1 MKKNYLNVEH
11 LWQCE
16 RIGTPSISPN
26 GQWVVVDQTTYSM
39 ETNESSTQLWLY
51 STDGKTRKQLTSA
64 GKKNTAPQWSP
75 DGKLIAFCA
84 KRGEG
89 KDADT
94 ASQLYVIA
102 PDGGEARRVTSLST
116 GVSSVRWFPDGKR
129 VVVISSVWPDL
140 KDDKAQ
146 AKKLKEEKESK
157 VQAKVVE
164 VDNYRYW
171 DHWICNGQR
180 PHLFEVNIAS
190 GKCKDLFAGKPWTLS
205 LTDASSADFAISPDG
220 GEIAW
225 VQPTTPTRTLDPTII
240 MLANLKSR
248 KTKTIDLGK
257 MWLGSPTYANGG
269 DRIALLATPASAPAQ
284 HTRLMCWSRKTGK
297 AERLAA
303 KWPRSVGTYGTAQVQ
318 WTHDDQSIVFNAE
331 DSGQQH
337 LYSLPL
343 NRAEPLLIAMGGTIV
358 AFDMAANGQS
368 IAYTRSSVDHPAQLM
383 AITNPLSRMRERV
396 ADRQGEGPV
405 ASASHHAGT
414 LTPAPLPPAGEGLRT
429 TRLDRANTF
438 LEKVKLGD
446 WESRTFKGWKGQPVQ
461 AFICYPP
468 NYDAKKKYPLLQNV
482 HGGPHAAHLDTF
494 HYRWNMQAFAA
505 AGYVV
510 AAVNFH
516 GSAGFDEKFLGTLH
530 ANMSEPAFADVEAV
544 TDALLREGVV
554 EKNKLYAAGGS
565 YGGHMVAWMNGH
577 TDRYK
582 AYVCHAGVYD
592 WQAQFGD
599 DMYLWTKDELGV
611 WPWEDPKK
619 HGAQSPHTYAKN
631 MKTPTLVIHGE
642 MDYRVPYYEGLEY
655 YNTLRAKGIAAR
667 LVIYP
672 DENHW
677 ILKPQNSR
685 LWYREVFAW
694 LKRF

>member
-1 MKKNYLNVEH
+1 MKKNHLTVEH

-16 RIGTPSISPN
+16 RIGTPSLSPD
-26 GQWVVVDQTTYSM
+26 GAWVVVDQTTYSM
-39 ETNESSTQLWLY
+39 ETNESVTQLWLY

-64 GKKNTAPQWSP
+64 GKKNTAPRWSP

-84 KRGEG
+84 KREG
-89 KDADT
+89 DD

-102 PDGGEARRVTSLST
+102 PDGGEARRVTTLST
-116 GVSSVRWFPDGKR
+116 GVSAARWFPDGKR
-129 VVVISSVWPDL
+129 VMVISAVWPDL
-140 KDDKAQ
+140 KGDKEQ
-146 AKKLKEEKESK
+146 AKRLKKNKESK

-171 DHWICNGQR
+171 DHWICDGKR
-180 PHLFEVNIAS
+180 PHLFEVSVAS
-190 GKCKDLFAGKPWTLS
+190 GTVKDHFAGKDWTLA
-205 LTDASSADFAISPDG
+205 LTDTGLADYDISPNG
-220 GEIAW
+220 KEIAW
-225 VQPTTPTRTLDPTII
+225 AQPRMPTRTLDPSDII
-240 MLANLKSR
+240 VMNLKTR
-248 KTKTIDLGK
+248 KTRTIEMGA
-257 MWLGSPTYANGG
+257 MWLGTPTFSHDGE
-269 DRIALLATPASAPAQ
+269 RIALLATPASAPAQ
-284 HTRLMCWSRKTGK
+284 HTQLTVWTKKTGK
-297 AERLAA
+297 TDHLA
-303 KWPRSVGTYGTAQVQ
+303 KQWPRSVGTYGSAQIQ
-318 WTHDDQSIVFNAE
+318 WAPDDRAIVFNAE

-337 LYSLPL
+337 IYSQPLDAKLPTL
-343 NRAEPLLIAMGGTIV
+343 VAFGGTIA
-358 AFDMAANGQS
+358 AFDIASNGKTLVYTKSS
-368 IAYTRSSVDHPAQLM
+368 IDHPAQLF
-383 AITNPLSRMRERV
+383 V
-396 ADRQGEGPV
+396 
-405 ASASHHAGT
+405 
-414 LTPAPLPPAGEGLRT
+414 T
-429 TRLDRANTF
+429 TTAAEQSKTIRLDTTNKF
-438 LEKVKLGD
+438 LEKIKLGH
-446 WESRTFKGWKGQPVQ
+446 WESRMFKGWKGELVQ
-461 AFICYPP
+461 TFICYPP
-468 NYDAKKKYPLLQNV
+468 NYDPKKKYPLLQNV

-505 AGYVV
+505 QGYVV

-516 GSAGFDEKFLGTLH
+516 GSSGFDAKFLATLH
-530 ANMSEPAFADVEAV
+530 ANMSEPSFADVEAV
-544 TDALLREGVV
+544 TDALIKEGIVD
-554 EKNKLYAAGGS
+554 KNKLYAAGGS

>member
-1 MKKNYLNVEH
+1 MSAPAMKKSFLTVEH

-16 RIGTPSISPN
+16 RIGTPSLSPD
-26 GQWVVVDQTTYSM
+26 GRWVVVDQTTYSM
-39 ETNESSTQLWLY
+39 ESNESATQLWLY

-84 KRGEG
+84 KREG
-89 KDADT
+89 DDAP
-94 ASQLYVIA
+94 QLYLIA

-116 GVSSVRWFPDGKR
+116 GVSSAKWFADSKS
-129 VVVISSVWPDL
+129 VVLISDVWPEL

-157 VQAKVVE
+157 VQAKVIE

-190 GKCKDLFAGKPWTLS
+190 GKCRDLFAGKPWTLS
-205 LTDASSADFAISPDG
+205 LTDAGANDFAISPDG
-220 GEIAW
+220 NEIAW
-225 VQPTTPTRTLDPTII
+225 VQPTNPTRTLDPTII
-240 MLANLKSR
+240 MLMNLKSR
-248 KTKTIDLGK
+248 KTKSIDLGN
-257 MWLGSPTYANGG
+257 MSLGAPTFSNGG
-269 DRIALLATPASAPAQ
+269 ERIALLATPNSGAAQ
-284 HTRLMCWSRKTGK
+284 HTRLMVWSRTTGK
-297 AERLAA
+297 TERLAA
-303 KWPRSVGTYGTAQVQ
+303 TWPRSVGTYGMAQLQ
-318 WTHDDQSIVFNAE
+318 WTNDDQSIVFNAE

-343 NRAEPLLIAMGGTIV
+343 DRAEPLLIAMGGTIA
-358 AFDMAANGQS
+358 AFDIAANGQS
-368 IAYTRSSVDHPAQLM
+368 MVYTRSTIDHPAQLM
-383 AITNPLSRMRERV
+383 ACSLPPGGRVREREFSLQSQSNKHEIP
-396 ADRQGEGPV
+396 APPTPLPQGEG
-405 ASASHHAGT
+405 SK
-414 LTPAPLPPAGEGLRT
+414 T
-429 TRLDRANTF
+429 TRLDRTNAF

-446 WESRTFKGWKGQPVQ
+446 WESRTFRGWKGEAVQ
-461 AFICYPP
+461 TFICYPP
-468 NYDAKKKYPLLQNV
+468 NYDPKKKYPLLQNV

-494 HYRWNMQAFAA
+494 HYRWNMHAFAA
-505 AGYVV
+505 QGYVV

-544 TDALLREGVV
+544 TDALIKEGIVD
-554 EKNKLYAAGGS
+554 KNRLYAAGGS

-582 AYVCHAGVYD
+582 AFVCHAGVYD

-599 DMYLWTKDELGV
+599 DMYLWTKEELGV

-642 MDYRVPYYEGLEY
+642 LDYRVPYYEGLEY

-685 LWYREVFAW
+685 LWYTEFFAW

>member
-1 MKKNYLNVEH
+1 MKRNHLTVEH

-16 RIGTPSISPN
+16 RIGTPSISPR
-26 GQWVVVDQTTYSM
+26 GEWVVVDQSTYSM
-39 ETNESSTQLWLY
+39 ETNEATTQLWLY

-89 KDADT
+89 KDADEMP
-94 ASQLYVIA
+94 QLYVIA
-102 PDGGEARRVTSLST
+102 PDGGEARRVTTLST
-116 GVSSVRWFPDGKR
+116 GVSSVRWFPDSKR
-129 VVVISSVWPDL
+129 VAVISSVWPDL

-146 AKKLKEEKESK
+146 AKKLKEEKDSK

-164 VDNYRYW
+164 VDNYRFW

-180 PHLFEVNIAS
+180 PHLFEVAISN
-190 GKCKDLFAGKPWTLS
+190 GKSKDLFAGKPWTLS
-205 LTDASSADFAISPDG
+205 LTDAGLADFAISPDG
-220 GEIAW
+220 NEIAW

-240 MLANLKSR
+240 MLLNLKSR

-284 HTRLMCWSRKTGK
+284 HTRLMCWSRKTGN

-303 KWPRSVGTYGTAQVQ
+303 KWPRSVGTYGMAQLQ
-318 WTHDDQSIVFNAE
+318 WTHDDRSIVFNAE
-331 DSGQQH
+331 DSGGQH
-337 LYSLPL
+337 LYSQPL
-343 NRAEPLLIAMGGTIV
+343 DKAEPIRIAIGGTIA
-358 AFDMAANGQS
+358 AFDLAANGQTLVF
-368 IAYTRSSVDHPAQLM
+368 ARSSADHPAQLF
-383 AITNPLSRMRERV
+383 ART
-396 ADRQGEGPV
+396 G
-405 ASASHHAGT
+405 
-414 LTPAPLPPAGEGLRT
+414 AGE
-429 TRLDRANTF
+429 TRVDRCNKF
-438 LEKVKLGD
+438 LESVKLGD
-446 WESRTFKGWKGQPVQ
+446 WESRTFKGWKGESVQ
-461 AFICYPP
+461 AFVCYPP

-482 HGGPHAAHLDTF
+482 HGGPHAAHLDTW
-494 HYRWNMQAFAA
+494 HYRWNLQAFAA
-505 AGYVV
+505 QGYIV

-516 GSAGFDEKFLGTLH
+516 GSSGFDEKFLGALH
-530 ANMSEPAFADVEAV
+530 ANMSEPAFTDVEAV
-544 TDALLREGVV
+544 TDALIREGIVD
-554 EKNKLYAAGGS
+554 KNKLYAAGGS

-599 DMYLWTKDELGV
+599 DMYLWTKNELGI

-619 HGAQSPHTYAKN
+619 HGAQSPHTYANN

-642 MDYRVPYYEGLEY
+642 LDYRVPYYEGLEY

-685 LWYREVFAW
+685 LWYKEFFAW

>member
-1 MKKNYLNVEH
+1 MKKNYLSVEH

-16 RIGTPSISPN
+16 RIGTPSLSPN
-26 GQWVVVDQTTYSM
+26 GEWVVVDQTTYSM
-39 ETNESSTQLWLY
+39 EANESATQLWLY
-51 STDGKTRKQLTSA
+51 STDGKVRKQLTSA
-64 GKKNTAPQWSP
+64 GKKNTAPRWSP
-75 DGKLIAFCA
+75 DGKQIAFCA
-84 KRGEG
+84 KRDGD
-89 KDADT
+89 DAP
-94 ASQLYVIA
+94 QLYVIA
-102 PDGGEARRVTSLST
+102 PDGGEARRVTALAT
-116 GVSSVRWFPDGKR
+116 GVSAARWFPDGKR
-129 VVVISSVWPDL
+129 VMVISEVWPDL
-140 KDDKAQ
+140 KGDKAQ
-146 AKKLKEEKESK
+146 AKRLKKNKESK

-171 DHWICNGQR
+171 DHWICDGKR

-190 GKCKDLFAGKPWTLS
+190 GNAKDHFAGKDWTLA
-205 LTDASSADFAISPDG
+205 LTDTGLADYDISHDG
-220 GEIAW
+220 KEIAW
-225 VQPTTPTRTLDPTII
+225 AQPRVPTRTLDPNDII
-240 MLANLKSR
+240 VMNLKTR
-248 KTKTIDLGK
+248 KTRTIDMGK
-257 MWLGSPTYANGG
+257 MWLGTPRFSHDGE
-269 DRIALLATPASAPAQ
+269 RIALLATPASAPAQ
-284 HTRLMCWSRKTGK
+284 HTQLTVWSKKTGK
-297 AERLAA
+297 TEHLAA
-303 KWPRSVGTYGTAQVQ
+303 KWPRSVGTYGSAQIQ
-318 WTHDDQSIVFNAE
+318 WTPDDRAIVFNAE

-337 LYSLPL
+337 IYSQPLDAKLPT
-343 NRAEPLLIAMGGTIV
+343 LIAPGGTIA
-358 AFDMAANGQS
+358 AFDISSNGNTLVYTKSS
-368 IAYTRSSVDHPAQLM
+368 IDHPAQLM
-383 AITNPLSRMRERV
+383 CSYLSSRERSTDSSV
-396 ADRQGEGPV
+396 DGKSLSKQR
-405 ASASHHAGT
+405 
-414 LTPAPLPPAGEGLRT
+414 PLPANSVSLTRAIARPLPEGEVKTR
-429 TRLDRANTF
+429 RLDHTNKF
-438 LEKVKLGD
+438 LEKVKLGH
-446 WESRTFKGWKGQPVQ
+446 WESRMIKGWKGELVQ
-461 AFICYPP
+461 TFICYPP
-468 NYDAKKKYPLLQNV
+468 NYDPKKKYPLLQNV

-494 HYRWNMQAFAA
+494 HYRWNMHAFAA

-516 GSAGFDEKFLGTLH
+516 GSSGFDAKFLATLH
-530 ANMSEPAFADVEAV
+530 ANISEPSFADIEAV
-544 TDALLREGVV
+544 TDALIKEGIVD
-554 EKNKLYAAGGS
+554 KNKLYAAGGS

-611 WPWEDPKK
+611 WPWEDAKK

-685 LWYREVFAW
+685 LWYREFFAW